1 MPLRSRNCRLQG
13 PPSIISEIFK
23 KITNRP
29 CKFAKNAYLCIP
41 ENEGGRFFRRS
52 GLPPQKKSPKK
63 ICGIIKSDYLCNPKR
78 ERGSPGDLLRG
89 FVAEEKDH

>member
-52 GLPPQKKSPKK
+52 GLPPRKNLQKRFAESEKVTTFAIPNESAGRQEPPD
-63 ICGIIKSDYLCNPKR
+63 GV
-78 ERGSPGDLLRG
+78 
-89 FVAEEKDH
+89 VAEEEDH

>member
-52 GLPPQKKSPKK
+52 GLPPQKN
-63 ICGIIKSDYLCNPKR
+63 LQKR
-78 ERGSPGDLLRG
+78 FAESEKVTTFAIPNESAGRPG
-89 FVAEEKDH
+89 AS

>member
-41 ENEGGRFFRRS
+41 ENEGGRFF
-52 GLPPQKKSPKK
+52 PPERLTAAKKSLKK
-63 ICGIIKSDYLCNPKR
+63 ICGIRKSDYLCNPKR
-78 ERGSPGDLLRG
+78 ERGSPG
-89 FVAEEKDH
+89 AS